1 MRRPL
6 LLALLVACSN
16 GEDGPP
22 DPVEEVEGIR
32 ATQVVGGLSNPLFLT
47 APAGDTAR
55 LFVVEQ
61 VGRIRIVRGGSLVAQ
76 PFLDVTSLVTAGG
89 ESGLLSMAFDPD
101 YGTTGFFWVNYTD
114 RSGDTRVVRYRVSAN
129 PDVADPASAL
139 QVLLI
144 DQPYAN
150 HNGGLVMFG
159 PDRMLYV
166 GMGDGGSGGD
176 PHNHGQDRSTLLGD
190 MLRID
195 VKSATPYAIPTSNPY
210 RNTPNVRPEIWASGL
225 RNPWRFSFDSAT
237 GLLYIADVGQN
248 AWEEINAQPISSAG
262 LNYGWK
268 IMESAHCYAAMTCNR
283 TGLIEPVH
291 EYGHGEGCS
300 VTGGYVY
307 RGRRLSG
314 LQGTYFYSD
323 YCEGW
328 LRSFRVE
335 NGRATDHR
343 EWQVGNLGQILSFG
357 EDAAGELYM
366 LSTNGRVYRLDPQ

>member
-1 MRRPL
+1 MRTL
-6 LLALLVACSN
+6 VLVALLVACSN

-22 DPVEEVEGIR
+22 EPTPEVEGIR

-61 VGRIRIVRGGSLVAQ
+61 VGRIRIVRGGSLVTQ
-76 PFLDVTSLVTAGG
+76 PFLDVSALITAGG

-101 YGTTGFFWVNYTD
+101 YATTGHFWVNYTD
-114 RSGDTRVVRYRVSAN
+114 RSGDTRVVRYRVSSN

-166 GMGDGGSGGD
+166 GMGDGGASGD

-195 VKSATPYAIPTSNPY
+195 VKSTTPYAIPANNPY

-225 RNPWRFSFDSAT
+225 RNPWRFSFDSAS
-237 GLLYIADVGQN
+237 GLLYIADVGQG
-248 AWEEINAQPISSAG
+248 AWEEINAQPASAGG
-262 LNYGWK
+262 LNYGWRV
-268 IMESAHCYAAMTCNR
+268 MEGAHCFSAMTCNR
-283 TGLIEPVH
+283 NGLTEPVH
-291 EYGHGEGCS
+291 EYGRGDGCS
-300 VTGGYVY
+300 VTGGFVY

-314 LQGTYFYSD
+314 LEGTYFYSD
-323 YCEGW
+323 YCQGW
-328 LRSFRVE
+328 LKSFRVE

-343 EWQVGNLGQILSFG
+343 DWQVGNLGQILSFG
-357 EDAAGELYM
+357 QDASGELYM
-366 LSTNGRVYRLDPQ
+366 LSANGRVYRLDPQ